1 VTHPLEHTSAIHDVM
16 AAELLASAART
27 DPEAAELKGSLNAL
41 LGAAFIHNE
50 RCNRL
55 NDAAIQATLGGAHDA
70 AAVIAG
76 AAQAEREAAMEH
88 EALISGSVR
97 GMHSFGYMTAD
108 EQKFIRRKKFEE
120 GMTSGQAEDIFSK
133 MLDSMFQSAVNFGAD
148 ADGFGADESEA
159 TEEPEE
165 MDNGAFEQVGVVF
178 AALGGDF
185 PLVFG
190 ADAYNRFNDA
200 FGASLDRLKK
210 RRARLKARL
219 KKLQEK
225 LETLEKAG
233 KSGLRVRFL
242 ERRVGKL
249 EERIEK
255 ISGKIKSAGG
265 TKAAADESADDSE
278 ETDRAESSAAK
289 HAARGD
295 DDAEL
300 DSIESIASELDED
313 DSETDDEDDEGDLED
328 EEDDEINGLVAEV
341 SLFGASPRRVSRL
354 KKRVARLEA
363 RLNKLLSRRRGL
375 LKNRRVRRLKARI
388 SKLKAKLGQMGEQ
401 APAAFVPP
409 TASAGSYV
417 NALTSPLLS
426 AYKPEEYLATYRG
439 SLNVQP
445 EIAER
450 EPYVQFFRR
459 KAESMGSLNI
469 DSDQFGAENEG
480 FFARIGKFFRETF
493 TPKGREERRQRQ
505 GRARAFLQNRAESIK
520 ARRAEATVRRSG
532 RVERRQLRRS
542 GLVTDSG
549 SLRPGMWMDGVGNT
563 FRVDP
568 DGKIY
573 LVQSSKRN
581 YAASPRL
588 IPDQA
593 TARAN
598 LLRDGKP
605 LNAEYNPVA
614 LEKAR
619 KAIASRRAQP
629 APPVSSLEPLQQPQA
644 LLAGRWQDD
653 AGNVLQ
659 VAPDGRIYLIQS
671 GKQSYAKAPRLVG
684 DQSLARQNLMRSGR
698 RIG

>member
-210 RRARLKARL
+210 RRVRLKARL

-249 EERIEK
+249 EERIKK

-265 TKAAADESADDSE
+265 AKAAADESADDSE

-354 KKRVARLEA
+354 KKRVVRLEA

-375 LKNRRVRRLKARI
+375 LKNIRVRRLKARI

-401 APAAFVPP
+401 APAAFAPP

-493 TPKGREERRQRQ
+493 TSKGREERRQRQ
-505 GRARAFLQNRAESIK
+505 GRARAFLQNRAASI
-520 ARRAEATVRRSG
+520 RANRAFSTANRAQRISDRQNERIQRISDRKNERVNRLLEVSDVNQSSATRMSDLKPGIWSDDSDR
-532 RVERRQLRRS
+532 LF
-542 GLVTDSG
+542 LVDDK
-549 SLRPGMWMDGVGNT
+549 R
-563 FRVDP
+563 F
-568 DGKIY
+568 IY
-573 LVQSSKRN
+573 LVRNQRSDFSRAPRPIPNQVRARLHLIAKGKRVGNAPKSS
-581 YAASPRL
+581 SF
-588 IPDQA
+588 DQA
-593 TARAN
+593 R
-598 LLRDGKP
+598 
-605 LNAEYNPVA
+605 E
-614 LEKAR
+614 
-619 KAIASRRAQP
+619 S
-629 APPVSSLEPLQQPQA
+629 
-644 LLAGRWQDD
+644 
-653 AGNVLQ
+653 
-659 VAPDGRIYLIQS
+659 IQS
-671 GKQSYAKAPRLVG
+671 GQLSVEPVRG
-684 DQSLARQNLMRSGR
+684 
-698 RIG
+698 

>member
-1 VTHPLEHTSAIHDVM
+1 MTHPLEHTSAIHDVM
-16 AAELLASAART
+16 AAELLASAAST
-27 DPEAAELKGSLNAL
+27 DPEAAELKGSLNAM

-50 RCNRL
+50 RCGRL
-55 NDAAIQATLGGAHDA
+55 NDAAVQATLGGAHDA
-70 AAVIAG
+70 AVVIAG

-88 EALISGSVR
+88 ESVVTGAVR

-148 ADGFGADESEA
+148 SDGFGADESETA
-159 TEEPEE
+159 EEPEE

-190 ADAYNRFNDA
+190 SDAYDRFNET

-210 RRARLKARL
+210 RRARLKQRL
-219 KKLQEK
+219 TRLREK
-225 LETLEKAG
+225 LKTLKEAG

-242 ERRVGKL
+242 ERRVDKL
-249 EERIEK
+249 AERIEK

-265 TKAAADESADDSE
+265 AKGAADESADEAE

-289 HAARGD
+289 HAAKGD

-300 DSIESIASELDED
+300 DAIESVMTDLDED
-313 DSETDDEDDEGDLED
+313 DSETDNEDDEGDLED
-328 EEDDEINGLVAEV
+328 EEDEEINGLVAEV
-341 SLFGASPRRVSRL
+341 SLFGASPRRASRL
-354 KKRVARLEA
+354 KKRVVRLEA
-363 RLNKLLSRRRGL
+363 RLKKLLSRRRGL
-375 LKNRRVRRLKARI
+375 LKNIRVRRLQARI
-388 SKLKAKLGQMGEQ
+388 SKLKTKLGQMGEQ
-401 APAAFVPP
+401 APAAFTPP

-480 FFARIGKFFRETF
+480 FFARIGRFFRETF
-493 TPKGREERRQRQ
+493 TSKGRAESRQRQ
-505 GRARAFLQNRAESIK
+505 GRARSYLQNRAASIRANRALSTADR
-520 ARRAEATVRRSG
+520 ARRISDRQNERIQRISDRKNERIHELREISNVNRSRATQMADLSTGMWSDDSG
-532 RVERRQLRRS
+532 RVFLVDDNRS
-542 GLVTDSG
+542 
-549 SLRPGMWMDGVGNT
+549 
-563 FRVDP
+563 
-568 DGKIY
+568 IY
-573 LVQSSKRN
+573 LVRN
-581 YAASPRL
+581 QRSDFSRAPRL
-588 IPDQA
+588 IPNQARARLHLIAKGKRVGNAPKSSGFDQA
-593 TARAN
+593 R
-598 LLRDGKP
+598 
-605 LNAEYNPVA
+605 E
-614 LEKAR
+614 
-619 KAIASRRAQP
+619 S
-629 APPVSSLEPLQQPQA
+629 
-644 LLAGRWQDD
+644 
-653 AGNVLQ
+653 
-659 VAPDGRIYLIQS
+659 IQS
-671 GKQSYAKAPRLVG
+671 GQLSVEPVRG
-684 DQSLARQNLMRSGR
+684 
-698 RIG
+698 